1 MTTCVVFVCNED
13 YFDKFSYTYH
23 LLRTKGEYTGDV
35 CLVVDD
41 TFYGHPKLITFQHT
55 ERIYQERQYPH
66 SPEKGRI
73 IIQPFSFP
81 PFPSTFYQTQTS
93 LQRPHHWNLKLFQFH
108 KLHIFQPVFKRW
120 KYILYLDCGITIF
133 LPIQPILDCKTQETL
148 LAHSNAYPYYRYNLS
163 NEFDKQSS
171 LYDVLS
177 SQYNLEV
184 DAPQTTIMLYDT
196 DIIQGDTTYREL
208 YELCLRYPISLTNDQ
223 GIIAL
228 YFTVICPCWKQIPV
242 GNLQYCF
249 YDYLRRM
256 VETRPYIMLKVIH
269 IVDNN
274 EKIEGI

>member
-1 MTTCVVFVCNED
+1 MTTCVVFVCDEH
-13 YFDKFSYTYH
+13 YFDKFLYTYY

-41 TFYGHPKLITFQHT
+41 AFYGHPILITFLHNENQ
-55 ERIYQERQYPH
+55 RRLQKYPH
-66 SPEKGRI
+66 SPETEHV

-93 LQRPHHWNLKLFQFH
+93 LQRPSHWNQKLFQFH
-108 KLHIFQPVFKRW
+108 KLHVFQPVFKRW
-120 KYILYLDCGITIF
+120 NYILYLDCGITIF
-133 LPIQPILDCKTQETL
+133 LPIQPILDCKTPNTL

-163 NEFDKQSS
+163 SEFEKSNS

-177 SQYNLEV
+177 SLYDLNV
-184 DAPQTTIMLYDT
+184 DAPQTTVMLYDT
-196 DIIQGDTTYREL
+196 NIIQGETTYREL
-208 YELCLRYPISLTNDQ
+208 YDLCIRYPISLTNDQ

-228 YFTVICPCWKQIPV
+228 YFTVIRPCWKQIPV